1 MAEKQYKIVL
11 VEDDKNI
18 ARLIKYNL
26 EKSGYE
32 VQHAINGAVGIELV
46 RSFKPDLIVSD
57 IMMPIVN
64 GHTFRKMLLAEKEF
78 ASIPFVFLTAKGEE
92 NDILEGY
99 ELEIQEYIIKSS
111 SPKVILAKIQSLLK
125 SNEAIK
131 TRGETE
137 IKKAA
142 ASMGAKVVPDEVP
155 PFEGFEITQF
165 HKPFDDIPG
174 GDFLDYVNVTDDSM
188 VVVVG
193 DIMGKKWG
201 AWYFAVAYAGYV
213 RSAIRFALND
223 GKVITAKEIMQRV
236 NNSVYED
243 ERISDI
249 FVTLSIVMI
258 NKKNNKINY
267 CGAGDIPLLHLS
279 NGEVNLIKSDGTLL
293 GFQKDG
299 NYKDIYATLKPDDE
313 IFVLTDGI
321 IESRD
326 TRGNFIDTERL
337 MNIIKAKGDINSI
350 KFIEESVKEL
360 TNDKFE
366 DDTTIISIKKL

>member
-1 MAEKQYKIVL
+1 MAEKQYKIIL

-92 NDILEGY
+92 SDILEGY

-131 TRGETE
+131 TRGESE

-142 ASMGAKVVPDEVP
+142 ASMGAKVVPDKVP
-155 PFEGFEITQF
+155 KIDGFEITQF

-174 GDFLDYVNVTDDSM
+174 GDFLDYVKVNDDSW
-188 VVVVG
+188 VIVVG

-213 RSAIRFALND
+213 RSAIRFALSD
-223 GKVITAKEIMQRV
+223 DKVITAKEIMQRV

-258 NKKNNKINY
+258 NTRNNKLNY

-299 NYKDIYATLKPDDE
+299 NYKDIYVSLKPDDE

-337 MNIIKAKGDINSI
+337 TNIIKAKGDINSI

>member
-1 MAEKQYKIVL
+1 MAEKHYKIVL

-137 IKKAA
+137 IKQAA
-142 ASMGAKVVPDEVP
+142 AKMGAKVVPDEVP
-155 PFEGFEITQF
+155 IFEGYEITQF

-174 GDFLDYVNVTDDSM
+174 GDFLDYVNVNDDSL
-188 VVVVG
+188 VIVVG

-213 RSAIRFALND
+213 RSAIRFALNEETE
-223 GKVITAKEIMQRV
+223 ITAKEIMQRV
-236 NNSVYED
+236 NNSVFED

-299 NYKDIYATLKPDDE
+299 KYKDIYATLKPDDE

-326 TRGNFIDTERL
+326 TRGNFIDTDRL
-337 MNIIKAKGDINSI
+337 TNIIIAKGDINSI

-360 TNDKFE
+360 TNDRFE